1 MHMEFLWKYVLL
13 IILHLTWRIHK
24 DPWCILLCLKIATAF
39 QRQLQ
44 KTALYN
50 ELYLRYGVLIG
61 VRSWDKHLSEQEREN
76 KVQQQTQCHRVSQRL
91 LISPL
96 FFFPAGAVTYPWTFF
111 QTNWEIAV
119 SCWLQESSL
128 DKHRVSSFTCS
139 RLLLQLFSL
148 LQSLIFLLTLTN
160 GSASSV
166 SVSTT
171 VFPSKNL
178 FR

>member
-1 MHMEFLWKYVLL
+1 MEICIAYYPSP
-13 IILHLTWRIHK
+13 HLK
-24 DPWCILLCLKIATAF
+24 DPYCILLCLKIATAF

-50 ELYLRYGVLIG
+50 ELSLRYGVLIG

-76 KVQQQTQCHRVSQRL
+76 KVQQQTQCHRVTQRL
-91 LISPL
+91 LICPL
-96 FFFPAGAVTYPWTFF
+96 FFFLCRSSHIPMNLFPDKLRDSSCLP
-111 QTNWEIAV
+111 V

-148 LQSLIFLLTLTN
+148 LQSLIFLLTLSN

-178 FR
+178 FH